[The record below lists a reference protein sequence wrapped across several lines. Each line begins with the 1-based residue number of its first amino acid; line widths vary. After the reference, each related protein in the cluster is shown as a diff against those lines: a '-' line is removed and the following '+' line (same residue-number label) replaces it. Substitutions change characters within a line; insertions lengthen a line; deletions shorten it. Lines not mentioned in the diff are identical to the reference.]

1 MTLRYVYGCD
11 DLVASFVA
19 QRIPHVAEQGFGRS
33 RAIGVA
39 NSDLELIGGI
49 VYHNFQPKAGWIEVS
64 VAALP
69 GHRCVTPAT
78 LAVMYRYPFMELG
91 CQMVAHTFP
100 KSSAHLERQGAAL
113 GGMLINIPRMFGREM
128 DGTVC
133 LLTYEDWVASK
144 VCQRYKHHIAERK
157 AA

>member
-1 MTLRYVYGCD
+1 M
-11 DLVASFVA
+11 
-19 QRIPHVAEQGFGRS
+19 
-33 RAIGVA
+33 
-39 NSDLELIGGI
+39 
-49 VYHNFQPKAGWIEVS
+49 
-64 VAALP
+64 AALP

-144 VCQRYKHHIAERK
+144 RLPALQASHRRTKGRMMAYGAFSADRL
-157 AA
+157 A